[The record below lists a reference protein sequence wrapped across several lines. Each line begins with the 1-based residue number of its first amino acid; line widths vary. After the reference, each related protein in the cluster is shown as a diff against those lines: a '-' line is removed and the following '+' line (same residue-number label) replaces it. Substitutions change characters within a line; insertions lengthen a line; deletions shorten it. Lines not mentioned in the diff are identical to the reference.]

1 MSNMFVYMV
10 SIHVHPWDMH
20 IRTPHMKCVVDIIN
34 KFTKGTPYI
43 RLEII
48 ALYTYPV
55 LYYDKRVGYY
65 LIYWKQ
71 RYSIEYYY
79 GFLVIA
85 INYDNL
91 DNNLNNDINNNN

>member
-1 MSNMFVYMV
+1 M
-10 SIHVHPWDMH
+10 
-20 IRTPHMKCVVDIIN
+20 
-34 KFTKGTPYI
+34 
-43 RLEII
+43 
-48 ALYTYPV
+48 YPV

-71 RYSIEYYY
+71 RYNIEYYY
-79 GFLVIA
+79 GFLVIV